1 MANKSLFRTVYIFTL
16 WLLQKLRNLFHSN
29 PLYVAE
35 MRNKLTLLPVSAL
48 RLAAR

>member
-1 MANKSLFRTVYIFTL
+1 MVYIFSMR
-16 WLLQKLRNLFHSN
+16 LLEKLRNLFYSN

-35 MRNKLTLLPVSAL
+35 IRNKLTLLPVSAL